1 MQMVCHWN
9 GIKHQSKEKRLL
21 NTSLAMIR
29 ALVGSVRLL
38 LILFCCLG
46 FVSCAKKIY
55 KPDDFLITKPS
66 WVVVNDK
73 EYKFTGIGIADNI
86 GNIGD
91 ILKSAQHNAI
101 NGVYYSIFKK
111 VFDIVDNYLI
121 DDNDDNVKIYKQQ
134 FITVMNN
141 FDKDFDLE
149 KDTFILNN
157 WLNPDNDKM
166 YVKVVVNEEVVVNRI
181 VYLIDKEI
189 KVAKETTKPHG
200 YLTFLQNIKARLIV
214 NDTANI

>member
-1 MQMVCHWN
+1 M
-9 GIKHQSKEKRLL
+9 
-21 NTSLAMIR
+21 
-29 ALVGSVRLL
+29 
-38 LILFCCLG
+38 
-46 FVSCAKKIY
+46 
-55 KPDDFLITKPS
+55 
-66 WVVVNDK
+66 VVNDK

-91 ILKSAQHNAI
+91 VLKSAQHNAI